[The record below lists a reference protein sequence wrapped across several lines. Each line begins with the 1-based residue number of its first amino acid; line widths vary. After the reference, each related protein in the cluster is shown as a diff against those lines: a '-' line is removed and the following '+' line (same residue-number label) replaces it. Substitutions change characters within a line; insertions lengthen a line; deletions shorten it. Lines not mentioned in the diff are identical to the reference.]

1 MFLLDTCFVSEFTRK
16 TPDPGFIAWLDQQAP
31 SDLLITTLTLGEIAK
46 GIERLPMSRKR
57 TDLEIWFTQDLLARF
72 AGRIVSFDEAAGF
85 EWGRLCARL
94 EMGGFMMPA
103 VDSQIA
109 AICLLR
115 GADLADFAHSG
126 VRVVN
131 PWTQPDSKNSETC
144 GRPKSILPPVP
155 HSPET
160 TFTRPKRF
168 GSPVTVSSTVTRS
181 HTLSM
186 DCTVSVPVKSCQ
198 AVPRSDRNCGL

>member
-1 MFLLDTCFVSEFTRK
+1 MFVLDTCFVSEFTRK
-16 TPDPGFIAWLDQQAP
+16 TPHPGVIGWLDQQVV

-46 GIERLPMSRKR
+46 GIERLPMSQKR
-57 TDLEIWFTQDLLARF
+57 TDLEIWLAHDLLARF

-115 GADLADFAHSG
+115 GADIVTRNIADFAHSG

-131 PWTQPDSKNSETC
+131 PWT
-144 GRPKSILPPVP
+144 
-155 HSPET
+155 
-160 TFTRPKRF
+160 
-168 GSPVTVSSTVTRS
+168 
-181 HTLSM
+181 
-186 DCTVSVPVKSCQ
+186 
-198 AVPRSDRNCGL
+198 